1 MEELQIFTDQQESE
15 VVSDAEKEASST
27 TEVPSADASGTDFSD
42 TNTVQNTPIATT
54 EPTQEQ
60 DGLTEQDKKD
70 IAEQVQDVLQNQEGT
85 ELDAEVG
92 TEAEYSIDDIYTL
105 LSNYCKKQDAYQKE
119 VLENQKFYMEQS
131 KNLLA
136 VSSAIL
142 LSIGILSGI
151 LLARIVWRKL

>member
-15 VVSDAEKEASST
+15 VVPDAEKEASST

-42 TNTVQNTPIATT
+42 INTVQNAPTATT

-70 IAEQVQDVLQNQEGT
+70 IAEQVQDVLQNQEGI
-85 ELDAEVG
+85 EPDAEVG

-105 LSNYCKKQDAYQKE
+105 LSDYCKKQDAYQKE

>member
-15 VVSDAEKEASST
+15 VVSDTEKEASST

-42 TNTVQNTPIATT
+42 INTVQNVPIVTT

-60 DGLTEQDKKD
+60 NGLAEQDKKD

-85 ELDAEVG
+85 EPNAEVE
-92 TEAEYSIDDIYTL
+92 TEAEYSIDDIYAL
-105 LSNYCKKQDAYQKE
+105 LSDYCKKQDAYQKE

-131 KNLLA
+131 KNFLA

>member
-15 VVSDAEKEASST
+15 VVPDAEKEASCT

-42 TNTVQNTPIATT
+42 INTVQNAPIATT

-70 IAEQVQDVLQNQEGT
+70 IAEQVQDVLQNQEET
-85 ELDAEVG
+85 EPDAEVG
-92 TEAEYSIDDIYTL
+92 TEAEYSIDDIYAL
-105 LSNYCKKQDAYQKE
+105 LSDYCKKQDAYQKE

-131 KNLLA
+131 KNFLA

>member
-42 TNTVQNTPIATT
+42 INTVQNAPIATT

-70 IAEQVQDVLQNQEGT
+70 IAEQVQDVLQNQEET
-85 ELDAEVG
+85 EPDAEVG
-92 TEAEYSIDDIYTL
+92 TETEYSIDDIYTL
-105 LSNYCKKQDAYQKE
+105 LSDYCKKQEAYQKE
-119 VLENQKFYMEQS
+119 VLENQQFCMEQS

>member
-27 TEVPSADASGTDFSD
+27 TKVPSTDASRTDFSD

-70 IAEQVQDVLQNQEGT
+70 IAEHVQDVLQNQEET
-85 ELDAEVG
+85 EPD
-92 TEAEYSIDDIYTL
+92 AEYSIDDIYAL
-105 LSNYCKKQDAYQKE
+105 LSDYCKKQDTYQKE
-119 VLENQKFYMEQS
+119 VLENQEFYMEQS

>member
-15 VVSDAEKEASST
+15 VVPDAEKEASST
-27 TEVPSADASGTDFSD
+27 AELSSADASGTDFSD
-42 TNTVQNTPIATT
+42 INIVQNAPIATT

-70 IAEQVQDVLQNQEGT
+70 IAEQVQDVLQNQEET

-92 TEAEYSIDDIYTL
+92 TETEYSIDDIYAL
-105 LSNYCKKQDAYQKE
+105 LSDYCKKQDAYQKE

>member
-15 VVSDAEKEASST
+15 VVPDAEKEASST
-27 TEVPSADASGTDFSD
+27 TEVSSTDASGTDFSD
-42 TNTVQNTPIATT
+42 INTVQNAPITTT

-85 ELDAEVG
+85 EPDAEVG

-105 LSNYCKKQDAYQKE
+105 LSDYCKKQDAYQKE

>member
-1 MEELQIFTDQQESE
+1 MEDLQIFTDQQESE
-15 VVSDAEKEASST
+15 VVQDAEKEASST

-42 TNTVQNTPIATT
+42 INTVQNAPIATT

-70 IAEQVQDVLQNQEGT
+70 IAEQVQDALQNQEEAEPNT
-85 ELDAEVG
+85 EAG
-92 TEAEYSIDDIYTL
+92 TEATYSVDDIYTL
-105 LSNYCKKQDAYQKE
+105 LSDYCKKQETYQKE
-119 VLENQKFYMEQS
+119 VLENQKFCMEQS

>member
-15 VVSDAEKEASST
+15 VVPDAEKEASST

-42 TNTVQNTPIATT
+42 INTVQNAPIATT

-85 ELDAEVG
+85 EPDAEVG

-105 LSNYCKKQDAYQKE
+105 LSDYCKKQDAYQKE

-131 KNLLA
+131 KNFLA

>member
-15 VVSDAEKEASST
+15 VVPDAEKEASST

-42 TNTVQNTPIATT
+42 INTVQNAPTATT

-60 DGLTEQDKKD
+60 DGLIEQDKKD

-85 ELDAEVG
+85 EPDAEVG

-105 LSNYCKKQDAYQKE
+105 LSDYCKKQDAYQKE

>member
-15 VVSDAEKEASST
+15 VVPDAEKEASST

-42 TNTVQNTPIATT
+42 INTVQNAPIATT

-92 TEAEYSIDDIYTL
+92 TEAEYSIDDIYIL
-105 LSNYCKKQDAYQKE
+105 LSDYCKKQDAYQKE

>member
-15 VVSDAEKEASST
+15 VVPDAEKEASCT

-42 TNTVQNTPIATT
+42 INTVQNAPIATT

-92 TEAEYSIDDIYTL
+92 TEAEYSIDDIYAL
-105 LSNYCKKQDAYQKE
+105 LSDYCKKQDAYQKE

>member
-1 MEELQIFTDQQESE
+1 MEDLQIFTDQQESE
-15 VVSDAEKEASST
+15 VIPDAEKEAST
-27 TEVPSADASGTDFSD
+27 TEVPSVDASGTDFSD
-42 TNTVQNTPIATT
+42 INMVQNTPIATP

-70 IAEQVQDVLQNQEGT
+70 IAEQVQDVLQNQEET

-92 TEAEYSIDDIYTL
+92 TETEHSIDDIYAL
-105 LSNYCKKQDAYQKE
+105 LSDYCKKQDAYQKE
-119 VLENQKFYMEQS
+119 VLENQKFCMEQS

>member
-15 VVSDAEKEASST
+15 VVPDSEKEASYT

-42 TNTVQNTPIATT
+42 INTIQNAPIATT

-70 IAEQVQDVLQNQEGT
+70 IAEQVQDVLQNQEET
-85 ELDAEVG
+85 EPDAEVG
-92 TEAEYSIDDIYTL
+92 TEAEYSIDDIYAL
-105 LSNYCKKQDAYQKE
+105 LSDYCKKQDAYQKE

>member
-1 MEELQIFTDQQESE
+1 MEELQIFTDQQVSE
-15 VVSDAEKEASST
+15 VIPDVEKEVSST
-27 TEVPSADASGTDFSD
+27 TEVPSVDASGTDFSD
-42 TNTVQNTPIATT
+42 VNTVQSTPIVTP

-60 DGLTEQDKKD
+60 DGLTEQEKKD
-70 IAEQVQDVLQNQEGT
+70 IAEQVQDALQNQEEAESNT
-85 ELDAEVG
+85 EVG
-92 TEAEYSIDDIYTL
+92 TEATYSVDDIYTL
-105 LSNYCKKQDAYQKE
+105 LSDYCKKQDTYQKE
-119 VLENQKFYMEQS
+119 VLENQKFCMEQS

>member
-15 VVSDAEKEASST
+15 VVPDAEKEASCT

-42 TNTVQNTPIATT
+42 INTVQNAPTATT

-70 IAEQVQDVLQNQEGT
+70 IAEQVQDVLQNQEET
-85 ELDAEVG
+85 EPDADVG
-92 TEAEYSIDDIYTL
+92 TETEYSIDDIYNL
-105 LSNYCKKQDAYQKE
+105 LSDYCKKQETYQKE
-119 VLENQKFYMEQS
+119 VLENQKFCMEQS

>member
-27 TEVPSADASGTDFSD
+27 TEVPITDASGTDFSD
-42 TNTVQNTPIATT
+42 TNTVQNAPIATT

>member
-15 VVSDAEKEASST
+15 VVPDAEKEASST

-42 TNTVQNTPIATT
+42 INTVQNAPIATT

-85 ELDAEVG
+85 EPDAEVE
-92 TEAEYSIDDIYTL
+92 TEAEYSIDDIYAL
-105 LSNYCKKQDAYQKE
+105 LSDYCKKQDAYQKE

-131 KNLLA
+131 KNLFA
-136 VSSAIL
+136 ASSAIL

>member
-15 VVSDAEKEASST
+15 VVPDAEKEASST
-27 TEVPSADASGTDFSD
+27 TELPSADASGTDFSD
-42 TNTVQNTPIATT
+42 INTVQNAPIATT
-54 EPTQEQ
+54 EPTLEQ

-85 ELDAEVG
+85 EPDADVE
-92 TEAEYSIDDIYTL
+92 TEAEYSIDDIYAL
-105 LSNYCKKQDAYQKE
+105 LSDYCKKQDAYQKE

>member
-15 VVSDAEKEASST
+15 VVPDAEKEASST
-27 TEVPSADASGTDFSD
+27 TEVPSVDASGTDFSD
-42 TNTVQNTPIATT
+42 INTVQNAPTATT

-70 IAEQVQDVLQNQEGT
+70 IAKQVQDVLQNQEET
-85 ELDAEVG
+85 EPDAEVG
-92 TEAEYSIDDIYTL
+92 TETEYSIDDMYTL
-105 LSNYCKKQDAYQKE
+105 LSDYCKKQETYQKE
-119 VLENQKFYMEQS
+119 VLENQKFCMEQS

>member
-15 VVSDAEKEASST
+15 VVPDAEKEASCT

-42 TNTVQNTPIATT
+42 INTVQNAPIATI

-70 IAEQVQDVLQNQEGT
+70 IAEQVQDVLQNQEET
-85 ELDAEVG
+85 EPDAEVR
-92 TEAEYSIDDIYTL
+92 TEAEYSIDDIYIL
-105 LSNYCKKQDAYQKE
+105 LSDYCKKQETHQKE
-119 VLENQKFYMEQS
+119 VLENHRFCMEQS
-131 KNLLA
+131 KNILA

>member
-27 TEVPSADASGTDFSD
+27 TEAPSADASGTDFSD
-42 TNTVQNTPIATT
+42 INTVQNAPIATT

-85 ELDAEVG
+85 EPDAEVG
-92 TEAEYSIDDIYTL
+92 TEA
-105 LSNYCKKQDAYQKE
+105 
-119 VLENQKFYMEQS
+119 
-131 KNLLA
+131 
-136 VSSAIL
+136 
-142 LSIGILSGI
+142 
-151 LLARIVWRKL
+151 

>member
-15 VVSDAEKEASST
+15 VVPDAEKEASST
-27 TEVPSADASGTDFSD
+27 TKVPSADASGTDFSD
-42 TNTVQNTPIATT
+42 TNTVQNAPIATT

-70 IAEQVQDVLQNQEGT
+70 IAEQVQDVLQNQEET
-85 ELDAEVG
+85 EPDAEVG
-92 TEAEYSIDDIYTL
+92 TEAEYSIDDIYAL
-105 LSNYCKKQDAYQKE
+105 LSDYCKKQDAYQKE

-131 KNLLA
+131 KNFLA

>member
-42 TNTVQNTPIATT
+42 INTVQNAPIATT

-92 TEAEYSIDDIYTL
+92 TEAEYSIDDIYIL
-105 LSNYCKKQDAYQKE
+105 LSDYCKKQDAYQKE

>member
-42 TNTVQNTPIATT
+42 INTVQNTPIATP

-70 IAEQVQDVLQNQEGT
+70 IAEQVQDALQNQEETEPDAEIGT
-85 ELDAEVG
+85 E
-92 TEAEYSIDDIYTL
+92 TEYSIDDIYTL
-105 LSNYCKKQDAYQKE
+105 LSDYCKKQETYQKE
-119 VLENQKFYMEQS
+119 VLENQKFCMEQS

-136 VSSAIL
+136 ASSAIL

>member
-15 VVSDAEKEASST
+15 VISDAEKEAST
-27 TEVPSADASGTDFSD
+27 TEVPSVDASGTDFSD
-42 TNTVQNTPIATT
+42 FNTVQNTPIATP

-60 DGLTEQDKKD
+60 DGLTEQEKKD
-70 IAEQVQDVLQNQEGT
+70 VAEQVQDALQNQEEAEPDT
-85 ELDAEVG
+85 EVG
-92 TEAEYSIDDIYTL
+92 TEATYSVDDIYTL
-105 LSNYCKKQDAYQKE
+105 LSDYCKKQDTYQKE
-119 VLENQKFYMEQS
+119 VLENQKFCMEQS

-151 LLARIVWRKL
+151 LLARIVWRKI

>member
-15 VVSDAEKEASST
+15 VVPDAEKEASCT

-42 TNTVQNTPIATT
+42 INTVQNAPTATT
-54 EPTQEQ
+54 EPTQVQ

-70 IAEQVQDVLQNQEGT
+70 IAEQVQDVLQNQEET
-85 ELDAEVG
+85 EPDAEVG
-92 TEAEYSIDDIYTL
+92 TETEYSIDDIYTL
-105 LSNYCKKQDAYQKE
+105 LSDYCKKQETYQKE
-119 VLENQKFYMEQS
+119 VLENQKFCMEQS

>member
-15 VVSDAEKEASST
+15 VVPDAEKEASCT

-42 TNTVQNTPIATT
+42 INTVQNAPTATT

-85 ELDAEVG
+85 EPDAEVG

-105 LSNYCKKQDAYQKE
+105 LSDYCKKQDAYQKE

>member
-1 MEELQIFTDQQESE
+1 MEELQIFTDQQGSE
-15 VVSDAEKEASST
+15 VIPDAEKEAST
-27 TEVPSADASGTDFSD
+27 TEIPSVDASGTDFSD
-42 TNTVQNTPIATT
+42 INTVQNTPVATP

-70 IAEQVQDVLQNQEGT
+70 IAEQVQDALQNQEEAEPGT
-85 ELDAEVG
+85 EVG
-92 TEAEYSIDDIYTL
+92 TETTYSVDDIYTL
-105 LSNYCKKQDAYQKE
+105 LSDYCKKQDTYQKE
-119 VLENQKFYMEQS
+119 VLENQKFCMEQS

-151 LLARIVWRKL
+151 LLARIVWRKI

>member
-15 VVSDAEKEASST
+15 VVPDAEKEASCT

-42 TNTVQNTPIATT
+42 INTVQNAPIATT

-70 IAEQVQDVLQNQEGT
+70 IAEQVQDVLQNQEET
-85 ELDAEVG
+85 EPDAEVG
-92 TEAEYSIDDIYTL
+92 TETEYSIDDIYAL
-105 LSNYCKKQDAYQKE
+105 LSDYCKKQDAYQKE

>member
-27 TEVPSADASGTDFSD
+27 TEAPSADASGTDFSD
-42 TNTVQNTPIATT
+42 INTVQNAPIATT

-70 IAEQVQDVLQNQEGT
+70 IAEQVKDVLQNQEGT
-85 ELDAEVG
+85 EPDAEVG
-92 TEAEYSIDDIYTL
+92 TEAEYSIDDIYIL
-105 LSNYCKKQDAYQKE
+105 LSDYCKKQDAYQKE

>member
-15 VVSDAEKEASST
+15 VVPDAEKEASST

-42 TNTVQNTPIATT
+42 INTVQNAPIATT

-70 IAEQVQDVLQNQEGT
+70 IAEQVQDVLQNQEET

-92 TEAEYSIDDIYTL
+92 TEAEYSIDDIYAL
-105 LSNYCKKQDAYQKE
+105 LSDYCKKQDAYQKE

-131 KNLLA
+131 KNFLA

>member
-15 VVSDAEKEASST
+15 VVPDAEKEASST
-27 TEVPSADASGTDFSD
+27 TEVSSADASGTDFSD
-42 TNTVQNTPIATT
+42 INTVQNAPTAMT

-70 IAEQVQDVLQNQEGT
+70 IAEQVQDVLQNQEET
-85 ELDAEVG
+85 EPDADVG
-92 TEAEYSIDDIYTL
+92 TETEYSIDDIYTL
-105 LSNYCKKQDAYQKE
+105 LSDYCKKQETYQKE
-119 VLENQKFYMEQS
+119 VLENQKFCMEQS

>member
-15 VVSDAEKEASST
+15 VVPDAEKEASST

-42 TNTVQNTPIATT
+42 INTVQNAPTATT

-85 ELDAEVG
+85 EPDAEVG

-105 LSNYCKKQDAYQKE
+105 LSDYCKKQDAYQKE

>member
-15 VVSDAEKEASST
+15 VVPDAEKEASST

-42 TNTVQNTPIATT
+42 VNTVQNAPIATT

-70 IAEQVQDVLQNQEGT
+70 IAEQVQDVLQNQEET
-85 ELDAEVG
+85 EPIAEVG
-92 TEAEYSIDDIYTL
+92 TETEYSIDDIYTL
-105 LSNYCKKQDAYQKE
+105 LSDYCKKQETYQKE
-119 VLENQKFYMEQS
+119 VLENQKFCMEQS

>member
-42 TNTVQNTPIATT
+42 INTVQNAPIATT

-85 ELDAEVG
+85 ELDAEVE
-92 TEAEYSIDDIYTL
+92 TEAEYSIDDIYAL
-105 LSNYCKKQDAYQKE
+105 LSDYCKKQDAYQKE

-131 KNLLA
+131 KNFLA

>member
-15 VVSDAEKEASST
+15 VIPDAEKEAST
-27 TEVPSADASGTDFSD
+27 TEVPSVDASGTDFSD
-42 TNTVQNTPIATT
+42 INTVQNTPIATP

-70 IAEQVQDVLQNQEGT
+70 IAEQVQDALQNQEEAEPDT
-85 ELDAEVG
+85 EVG
-92 TEAEYSIDDIYTL
+92 TEATYSVDDIYTL
-105 LSNYCKKQDAYQKE
+105 LSDYCKKQDTYQKE
-119 VLENQKFYMEQS
+119 VLENQKFFMEQS

-151 LLARIVWRKL
+151 LLARIV

>member
-1 MEELQIFTDQQESE
+1 MEELQIFTDQQERE
-15 VVSDAEKEASST
+15 VVPDAEKEASST

-42 TNTVQNTPIATT
+42 INTVQNAPTATT

-70 IAEQVQDVLQNQEGT
+70 IAEQVQDVLQNQEET

-92 TEAEYSIDDIYTL
+92 AEAEYSIDDIYAL
-105 LSNYCKKQDAYQKE
+105 LSDYCKKQDAYQKE